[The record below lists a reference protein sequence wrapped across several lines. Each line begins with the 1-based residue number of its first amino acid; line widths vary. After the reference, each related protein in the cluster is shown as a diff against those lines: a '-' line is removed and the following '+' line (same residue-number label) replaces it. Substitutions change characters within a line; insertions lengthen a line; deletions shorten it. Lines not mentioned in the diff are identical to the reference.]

1 MLGEAV
7 NTRGIY
13 MDSFRNP
20 KKSSGMEI
28 MSKSLVQ
35 GPVSIINRLG
45 TGRFGAA
52 SNDASKTPMTA
63 QSSQS
68 SSVAPA
74 PATSEAPAQRKTF
87 LEAMKERNKTGINF
101 GSKR

>member
-20 KKSSGMEI
+20 KKNLGMEI
-28 MSKSLVQ
+28 MSKSQIQ
-35 GPVSIINRLG
+35 GPVSIIGRLG
-45 TGRFGAA
+45 TARFGAT
-52 SNDASKTPMTA
+52 SNNDPSKTPMTP
-63 QSSQS
+63 QPSQS
-68 SSVAPA
+68 TPVAPA
-74 PATSEAPAQRKTF
+74 PTEAPAQRKTF

>member
-20 KKSSGMEI
+20 KKNTGMEI
-28 MSKSLVQ
+28 MSKSTIQ
-35 GPVSIINRLG
+35 GPVSILNRLG

-52 SNDASKTPMTA
+52 STDPSKAPMTP

-68 SSVAPA
+68 SSVAPVN
-74 PATSEAPAQRKTF
+74 TEAPAQRKTF